1 MKMSKIFFVMD
12 IFVLNDNFEI
22 QLINQA
28 ACNIV
33 NVKHSKDLIG
43 MPVVQ
48 ILDPDDY
55 IMVSSRKKSIINK
68 RVYLSEYGRTIE
80 ESIIYNDKFHIM
92 IGFLR
97 DITESENQK
106 NQKEEIS
113 RQTIEVTDNI
123 IQKQMR
129 VVQEIASL
137 LGETTAETKVA
148 LTKLKESL
156 KND

>member
-1 MKMSKIFFVMD
+1 
-12 IFVLNDNFEI
+12 
-22 QLINQA
+22 
-28 ACNIV
+28 
-33 NVKHSKDLIG
+33 
-43 MPVVQ
+43 
-48 ILDPDDY
+48 
-55 IMVSSRKKSIINK
+55 
-68 RVYLSEYGRTIE
+68 
-80 ESIIYNDKFHIM
+80 M